1 MQILL
6 FVLGVILFISL
17 VLIHE
22 WGHFFIARLGNVD
35 IEEFGLGFPPRAWSK
50 KLKSGMIL
58 SLNWL
63 PLGGFVKL
71 KGEYDADD
79 RKGSFG
85 AAGLWVKSKILLA
98 GVTMNLIAGIVLLTI
113 LAVVGMPKLIDNQF
127 SVSRDTKITS
137 QNVYAGYVLPNS
149 PAAGIGLK
157 SQDTILKV
165 AHGSS
170 SDNITTAQQL
180 HDDLT
185 TLAGQKVQIT
195 YKHNDQVKTSSV
207 KLLSDKEVNASLS
220 TSNPKGHLGITPT
233 ELQIRRS
240 TWSAP
245 IVALGFTK
253 QLAVL
258 TLQGLGHA
266 VAGLGSAIAGVVTNN
281 HQARENGQAQATE
294 QTGGIVA
301 IMAILWNGGALGINF
316 ILMIVAVVSLTLA
329 IINILPIPAL
339 DGGRLFVMLFSRKVL
354 RHPLSQ
360 TVEEWVHGTGMI
372 VILTLF
378 VLITIVDVRR
388 FF

>member
-1 MQILL
+1 MQIFL
-6 FVLGVILFISL
+6 FALGVILFISL

-22 WGHFFIARLGNVD
+22 WGHFFVARRGGVD

-50 KLKSGMIL
+50 KHKSGMIL

-85 AAGLWVKSKILLA
+85 AANLKVKSKILLA
-98 GVTMNLIAGIVLLTI
+98 GVTMNLLAGIIILTI
-113 LAVVGMPKLIDNQF
+113 LAAVGMPKLIDNQF
-127 SVSRDTKITS
+127 SVSKDTKIAS

-149 PAAGIGLK
+149 PAANIGLK

-165 AHGSS
+165 SRGGSS
-170 SDNITTAQQL
+170 ENIITAQQL
-180 HDDLT
+180 RDDLT
-185 TLAGQKVQIT
+185 ALAGQTVQLT
-195 YKHNDQVKTSSV
+195 YKHNNQVQTSSV
-207 KLLSDKEVNASLS
+207 KLLSDKEVNASLK
-220 TSNPKGHLGITPT
+220 TNDPKGHLGITPT

-245 IVALGFTK
+245 IVAVGFTG
-253 QLAVL
+253 QLTKL
-258 TLQGLGHA
+258 TVQGLGHA
-266 VAGLGSAIAGVVTNN
+266 FAGLGSTIAGIVTNN
-281 HQARENGQAQATE
+281 HQARTNGQAQATE
-294 QTGGIVA
+294 QTGGVVA
-301 IMAILWNGGALGINF
+301 IMAVLWNGGALGINF

-360 TVEEWVHGTGMI
+360 SVEEWVHGTGMI
-372 VILTLF
+372 IILTLF

-388 FF
+388 FL

>member
-1 MQILL
+1 
-6 FVLGVILFISL
+6 
-17 VLIHE
+17 
-22 WGHFFIARLGNVD
+22 
-35 IEEFGLGFPPRAWSK
+35 
-50 KLKSGMIL
+50 
-58 SLNWL
+58 
-63 PLGGFVKL
+63 
-71 KGEYDADD
+71 
-79 RKGSFG
+79 
-85 AAGLWVKSKILLA
+85 
-98 GVTMNLIAGIVLLTI
+98 LLTI

-127 SVSRDTKITS
+127 TVSRDTRITS

-149 PAAGIGLK
+149 PAASIGLK
-157 SQDTILKV
+157 SQDAVLKV
-165 AHGSS
+165 SHGDSNN
-170 SDNITTAQQL
+170 DITTAQQL
-180 HDDLT
+180 HDVLT

-195 YKHNDQVKTSSV
+195 YKHSDQIQTKGV
-207 KLLSDKEVNASLS
+207 KLLSDKEVNASLN
-220 TSNPKGHLGITPT
+220 TANPKGHLGITPT

-266 VAGLGSAIAGVVTNN
+266 IAGLGSAIAGIVTNN
-281 HQARENGQAQATE
+281 HQARENGQTQATE

-329 IINILPIPAL
+329 IINILPLPAL
-339 DGGRLFVMLFSRKVL
+339 DGGRLFVMLLSRKVL

-360 TVEEWVHGTGMI
+360 SVEEWVHGTGMI
-372 VILTLF
+372 IILILF
-378 VLITIVDVRR
+378 ALITIVDVRR

>member
-6 FVLGVILFISL
+6 FLMGVILFISL
-17 VLIHE
+17 ILVHE
-22 WGHFFIARLGNVD
+22 WGHFFMARRGNVD

-50 KLKSGMIL
+50 KLKSGMRL

-71 KGEYDADD
+71 KGEYDADE

-85 AAGLWVKSKILLA
+85 AASLSTKSKILLA
-98 GVTMNLIAGIVLLTI
+98 GVTMNLIAGLVLLTI
-113 LAVVGMPKLIDNQF
+113 LALVGMPKLLDNQF
-127 SVSRDTKITS
+127 SVSSDTKITR
-137 QNVYAGYVLPNS
+137 QNVYAGYVVPNS
-149 PAAGIGLK
+149 PAASIGLK
-157 SQDTILKV
+157 SQDIIQKV
-165 AHGSS
+165 SYKNHT
-170 SDNITTAQQL
+170 NNIITTQQL
-180 HDDLT
+180 HDELT
-185 TLAGQKVQIT
+185 TLGGQKIQLT
-195 YKHNDQVKTSSV
+195 YKHKDQVITSSV
-207 KLLSDKEVNASLS
+207 KLLSDKEVSASLN
-220 TSNPKGHLGITPT
+220 TSNPKGRLGITPT
-233 ELQIRRS
+233 DLQIRRS

-253 QLAVL
+253 QLVVL
-258 TLQGLGHA
+258 TLQVLGHA

-281 HQARENGQAQATE
+281 HQARENGQTQASE

-360 TVEEWVHGTGMI
+360 TVEEWVHGIGMI
-372 VILTLF
+372 IILILF
-378 VLITIVDVRR
+378 ALITLVDVRR

>member
-1 MQILL
+1 MQIFL
-6 FVLGVILFISL
+6 FSLGVILFISL
-17 VLIHE
+17 ILVHE
-22 WGHFFIARLGNVD
+22 WGHFLMARRSGVD
-35 IEEFGLGFPPRAWSK
+35 VEEFGLGFPPRAWSK
-50 KLKSGMIL
+50 KHKSGMIL

-85 AAGLWVKSKILLA
+85 AASLPAKSKILLA
-98 GVTMNLIAGIVLLTI
+98 GVTLNLVAGLVLLTI
-113 LAVVGMPKLIDNQF
+113 LALVGMPKLIDNQF
-127 SVSRDTKITS
+127 SVSGDTKITH
-137 QNVYAGYVLPNS
+137 QNVYAGYVLPSS
-149 PAAGIGLK
+149 PAAKTGIQ
-157 SQDTILKV
+157 SQDIIQKV
-165 AHGSS
+165 SYNGHTRS
-170 SDNITTAQQL
+170 ITTAQQL
-180 HDDLT
+180 RDELT
-185 TLAGQKVQIT
+185 TLAGQKVQLT
-195 YKHNDQVKTSSV
+195 YKHKNQTLTSNV
-207 KLLSDKEVNASLS
+207 KLLSDKEVNASLK

-233 ELQIRRS
+233 DLQIRRS

-253 QLAVL
+253 QLVVL

-266 VAGLGSAIAGVVTNN
+266 VAGLGSAIAGIVTNN
-281 HQARENGQAQATE
+281 HQARANGQAQAAE

-360 TVEEWVHGTGMI
+360 TVEEWVHGAGMI
-372 VILTLF
+372 VILILF
-378 VLITIVDVRR
+378 ALITIVDVRR
-388 FF
+388 FL